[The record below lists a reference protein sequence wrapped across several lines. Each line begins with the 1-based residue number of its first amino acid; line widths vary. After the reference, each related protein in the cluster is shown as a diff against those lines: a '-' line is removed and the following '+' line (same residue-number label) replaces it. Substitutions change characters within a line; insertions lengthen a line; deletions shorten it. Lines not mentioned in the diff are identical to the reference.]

1 MHGDI
6 VLGARFIT
14 YTDKKTGEE
23 RTACVLSLGSDDL
36 GKDKR
41 NFGLSTCEQFIY
53 KSDYNDNYN
62 RCEKLKEGDRI
73 LLLRDRKGYILSIE
87 KVAQ

>member
-23 RTACVLSLGSDDL
+23 RVACVLSLGSEAL
-36 GKDKR
+36 GKDPR
-41 NFGLSTCEQFIY
+41 NFGLNTYEQFIY
-53 KSDYNDNYN
+53 KSDRNNNYEC
-62 RCEKLKEGDRI
+62 CESLKEGDRI
-73 LLLRDRKGYILSIE
+73 IIIRDRNGYVTGFE
-87 KVAQ
+87 KV